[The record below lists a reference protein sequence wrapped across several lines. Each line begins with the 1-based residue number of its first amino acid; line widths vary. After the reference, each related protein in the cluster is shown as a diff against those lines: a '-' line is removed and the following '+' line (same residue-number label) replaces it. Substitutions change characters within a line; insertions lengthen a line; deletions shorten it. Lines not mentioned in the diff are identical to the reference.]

1 MKALE
6 HIQPVWAPEAIP
18 WLQFNLSTS
27 LMIIV
32 TSIIVFILAVVA
44 TRKLTSGVPTGIQN
58 VFEWIVDFVHGI
70 LGSTVGLKKGAKF
83 VYLGLTLILFIFIGN
98 MLGLPLN
105 FITAH
110 HEPLT
115 ILGSEIITEEMILE
129 SEIIHNGEQVVEIAW
144 WKSPTADLSV
154 TLALSFSIIL
164 LTHILSV
171 QYKGARAYLK
181 HYFEPYPI
189 WLPLNIIEEISKF
202 LTLGMRLYGNIF
214 AGEVLIG
221 VILALGFVGIIPLVV
236 WQGFSVFVGSIQAYV
251 FTILSMVYISQKIST
266 EH

>member
-6 HIQPVWAPEAIP
+6 HIQPVWAPAALP
-18 WLQFNLSTS
+18 WLEFNLSTT
-27 LMIIV
+27 LMTVV
-32 TSIIVFILAVVA
+32 TSLVVFILAVVA

-58 VFEWIVDFVHGI
+58 VFEWIVDFVYGI
-70 LGSTVGLKKGAKF
+70 LGSTIGLKQGAKF
-83 VYLGLTLILFIFIGN
+83 VYLGLTLILFIWIGN

-105 FITAH
+105 FMTIH
-110 HEPLT
+110 DQPLT
-115 ILGSEIITEEMILE
+115 ILGTEIVTEQMLLE
-129 SEIIHNGEQVVEIAW
+129 SEMIHDGKQVVEIAW
-144 WKSPTADLSV
+144 WKSPTADMSV

-171 QYKGARAYLK
+171 KYRGSKAYLK
-181 HYFEPYPI
+181 HYFQPYPI

-221 VILALGFVGIIPLVV
+221 VILGIGILGVLPLVV
-236 WQGFSVFVGSIQAYV
+236 WLGFSIFVGSIQAYV
-251 FTILSMVYISQKIST
+251 FTILSMVYISQKISNA
-266 EH
+266 H